1 LNPATDQDFETFRKR
16 NRNQDRRKRYREK
29 ERKTTHEN
37 PNFSQ
42 NYNGRSRFYETR

>member
-1 LNPATDQDFETFRKR
+1 MDQDFETFRKR

-29 ERKTTHEN
+29 ERKTSHE
-37 PNFSQ
+37 NFSQ